1 MGLLEDDW
9 EGEPPGPQ
17 LKQRCLNIIGAFEAK
32 KRGDAAFVRR
42 ESWEE
47 GAYFVDMINPRN
59 ILAEEFNRFAFSV
72 EDILAKDWEV
82 WK

>member
-1 MGLLEDDW
+1 MFLSKAENVYLSSLLEDDW

-17 LKQRCLNIIGAFEAK
+17 LKHQCLNIIVAFEAL

-42 ESWEE
+42 EAWEE
-47 GAYFVDMINPRN
+47 GLCCKKM
-59 ILAEEFNRFAFSV
+59 FSLST
-72 EDILAKDWEV
+72 EDVLAKDWEV